1 MGRQNQADADER
13 DRKNHKKI
21 LGNVSWVSSFLFFFF
36 RFVAN
41 NKQIVAHDLNR
52 VTAVAVADLAN
63 AQFDKDKKN
72 ITTTMRKK
80 VAPNE
85 PKQMLSITL
94 CNNIPR
100 STSIKTISQLI
111 TLLGR
116 VFVSVSVSVH
126 YANIYA
132 LLKPYA
138 SLPLAICLIIF
149 LLLFSLRISVLFFHH
164 LLHICIISWCFFFSL
179 VILFRFSSVLLTLF
193 SCQCDLL
200 QLLMLWLCAIFQSN
214 CRFFFKRTI

>member
-1 MGRQNQADADER
+1 MCLESL
-13 DRKNHKKI
+13 H
-21 LGNVSWVSSFLFFFF
+21 FFIFIF
-36 RFVAN
+36 HFVAN

-72 ITTTMRKK
+72 TTTTMMMMKKK

-85 PKQMLSITL
+85 PKQMLSITI

-149 LLLFSLRISVLFFHH
+149 LLLFSLSAFQ
-164 LLHICIISWCFFFSL
+164 CCCCCFF
-179 VILFRFSSVLLTLF
+179 SSSSAYLYH
-193 SCQCDLL
+193 
-200 QLLMLWLCAIFQSN
+200 
-214 CRFFFKRTI
+214 

>member
-1 MGRQNQADADER
+1 M
-13 DRKNHKKI
+13 
-21 LGNVSWVSSFLFFFF
+21 
-36 RFVAN
+36 
-41 NKQIVAHDLNR
+41 LNSIR
-52 VTAVAVADLAN
+52 IKRT
-63 AQFDKDKKN
+63 QQQQWWWK
-72 ITTTMRKK
+72 KK

-85 PKQMLSITL
+85 PKQMLSITI

-149 LLLFSLRISVLFFHH
+149 LLLFLLSAFQCCCCLFF
-164 LLHICIISWCFFFSL
+164 IIFCIFVSL
-179 VILFRFSSVLLTLF
+179 VEAFFLSL
-193 SCQCDLL
+193 SCYSLEIFLRYC
-200 QLLMLWLCAIFQSN
+200 WLCFRVNAICSS
-214 CRFFFKRTI
+214 C

>member
-1 MGRQNQADADER
+1 MCLES
-13 DRKNHKKI
+13 
-21 LGNVSWVSSFLFFFF
+21 LLFFH
-36 RFVAN
+36 FVAN

-72 ITTTMRKK
+72 TTTTTMMMKKK

-85 PKQMLSITL
+85 PKQMLSITI

-116 VFVSVSVSVH
+116 VFVSVCVSVH

-149 LLLFSLRISVLFFHH
+149 LLLFSLSAFQ
-164 LLHICIISWCFFFSL
+164 CCCCCFF
-179 VILFRFSSVLLTLF
+179 SSSSAYLYH
-193 SCQCDLL
+193 
-200 QLLMLWLCAIFQSN
+200 
-214 CRFFFKRTI
+214 

>member
-1 MGRQNQADADER
+1 M
-13 DRKNHKKI
+13 
-21 LGNVSWVSSFLFFFF
+21 SLFIFFIF
-36 RFVAN
+36 HFVAN

-72 ITTTMRKK
+72 TTTTMMMKKK

-85 PKQMLSITL
+85 PKQMLSITI

-149 LLLFSLRISVLFFHH
+149 LLLFYSSHFSVVVACFLIIFCIFVSLVDA
-164 LLHICIISWCFFFSL
+164 FFSL
-179 VILFRFSSVLLTLF
+179 
-193 SCQCDLL
+193 SCYSLE
-200 QLLMLWLCAIFQSN
+200 IFLRY
-214 CRFFFKRTI
+214 C